1 MPACMYTTFDH
12 LRSTGLDMVGTS
24 LPPPPRFRPTVVAR
38 LTAGP
43 NQTGAHEGLR
53 EHQGRLGVRPQGGN
67 WLIDV
72 LQQSGLRG
80 RGGAWFPT
88 WRKWA
93 GVAQH
98 SDGDAIV
105 VINASE
111 GEPLSQKDRS
121 LVAFRPHLIL
131 DGAVLAAETLG
142 AHDIVFYVSRGT
154 DESERTLQRA
164 IKERVKASADGPRIR
179 VLQTAHRY
187 IAGESSA
194 VVQRVSGGLSK
205 PKFVLQRSAEKGVNG
220 RPTLIQNAETLAH
233 VAMIARFGS
242 DWFRQL
248 GTYSSPGSTLMTV
261 LGNVRRPG
269 VYEID
274 LGARLSG
281 VVEAAGGTISPPAGA
296 LLGGY
301 FGTWLSPASLQELQ
315 LDVDALKTLHGASLG
330 CGVLAI
336 LPQGG
341 CGLVEAARIFR
352 YLSEE
357 TAGQCGPCVNGLAAI
372 AETMDRIAISDA
384 GPSDIERIYRWIG
397 MVRGRGACHHPDGAV
412 GLLSSALMV
421 FRDHLGNHFHGRRCY
436 GAQVGGFPQP
446 PDPGRGWR

>member
-1 MPACMYTTFDH
+1 MPACTYTTFDH
-12 LRSTGLDMVGTS
+12 LRSTGLDMVRPG
-24 LPPPPRFRPTVVAR
+24 LPPPPRFRPTFVAR

-43 NQTGAHEGLR
+43 NQTGAHEGLS
-53 EHQGRLGVRPQGGN
+53 EHQGRLGVRPQGGK

-111 GEPLSQKDRS
+111 GEPLSQKDRR

-142 AHDIVFYVSRGT
+142 APDIVFYVSRAA
-154 DESERTLQRA
+154 DESDRTLQRA
-164 IKERVKASADGPRIR
+164 IKERVKAGADEPRIR
-179 VLQTAHRY
+179 IVQTAHRY

-194 VVQRVSGGLSK
+194 VVQRVSGGPSK

-248 GTYSSPGSTLMTV
+248 GTQSSPGSTLMTV
-261 LGNVRRPG
+261 LGNVLRPG
-269 VYEID
+269 VYEVD

-281 VVEAAGGTISPPAGA
+281 VIEAAGGTISPPVGA

-336 LPQGG
+336 LPHGG
-341 CGLVEAARIFR
+341 
-352 YLSEE
+352 
-357 TAGQCGPCVNGLAAI
+357 
-372 AETMDRIAISDA
+372 
-384 GPSDIERIYRWIG
+384 
-397 MVRGRGACHHPDGAV
+397 
-412 GLLSSALMV
+412 
-421 FRDHLGNHFHGRRCY
+421 
-436 GAQVGGFPQP
+436 
-446 PDPGRGWR
+446 